1 MIRVHIIC
9 EGQTEEMF
17 INSLLAN
24 TFSRKGIHL
33 YPSLLGKPGHKGGN
47 LRIARLLP
55 DIRARLLGDSQAYC
69 TTFFD
74 FYGLPNDFPGKQ
86 DARRAGTTRDKA
98 NNVLVALVESVRTAI
113 GEEPA
118 RRFIP
123 YVQMHEFEGLLFS
136 DAHAFACGI
145 NRASLSQSFTSI
157 RNDFKTPEDI
167 NNNQEQRPAS
177 AWRIIRVHDKRF
189 MVHWREKQSALTSF
203 GKCPLFNG
211 WLSQIEFCRRK
222 KKYDARKLAS
232 QITLLD
238 TQASMSTALHV
249 PKSC

>member
-17 INSLLAN
+17 VNTVLA
-24 TFSRKGIHL
+24 TQFSHKGIHL

-47 LRIARLLP
+47 LCIARLLP

-98 NNVLVALVESVRTAI
+98 NSVLVALGESVKTAI
-113 GEEPA
+113 GEEPT

-167 NNNQEQRPAS
+167 NDNPRTAPSKRIEALFSAYDKPLHGSLAAKAISLDVIRQE
-177 AWRIIRVHDKRF
+177 
-189 MVHWREKQSALTSF
+189 
-203 GKCPLFNG
+203 CPLFNE
-211 WLSQIEFCRRK
+211 WLSQIEVLQK
-222 KKYDARKLAS
+222 KEE
-232 QITLLD
+232 
-238 TQASMSTALHV
+238 V
-249 PKSC
+249 